1 MRTLRFKAVILL
13 GIFIG
18 IGCVPLSARDTVN
31 KEFHEEYDAND
42 QTKLK
47 LDNKYGN
54 IDIRDWDRPK
64 VMIDVIVTVE
74 NSSRD
79 KAMKLLDFVN
89 IKFTKSGNEI
99 IVETVLDS
107 KFSRSNQVNGNDFE
121 INYTV
126 QMPKDVNLDLS
137 NKYGHV
143 FISEL
148 AGEALIDVKY
158 GKLTANKLSRGNVKP
173 LHTVNL
179 AYSTG
184 SSISEC
190 SWLKTNLKYSKL
202 TIDQA
207 KAIVVYSAYSKLNVD
222 EASSIVVDGKY
233 DDYELGNLDNLV
245 INTAYSGL
253 KVDELSD
260 KLELISRYTGVR
272 IEYMPES
279 FESVNIDSKYGSV
292 RIGINEMASYKLDGE
307 AGYSKIYF
315 HDTGNVSKIQENNS
329 MKVNGIVGTG
339 NNPSA
344 TVSVITKY
352 GSVRLDY

>member
-1 MRTLRFKAVILL
+1 MRTLRFNAVILL

-18 IGCVPLSARDTVN
+18 IGSVPLSARDIVN

-54 IDIRDWDRPK
+54 IDIRDWDRQQ
-64 VMIDVIVTVE
+64 VMIDVIVIVDHS
-74 NSSRD
+74 NKD
-79 KAMKLLDFVN
+79 KAQKLLDLVS

-107 KFSRSNQVNGNDFE
+107 KFSRSNQGNGNDFE

-148 AGEALIDVKY
+148 TGEALIDVKY
-158 GKLTANKLSRGNVKP
+158 GKLTVNKLSRGNIKP
-173 LHTVNL
+173 FHTVNL

-190 SWLKTNLKYSKL
+190 NWLKTNIKYSKL
-202 TIDQA
+202 TIDKA
-207 KAIVVYSAYSKLNVD
+207 KAIVAYSAYSKLYVD

-233 DDYELGNLDNLV
+233 DNYEFGNLDNLV
-245 INTAYSGL
+245 INTAYSGIE
-253 KVDELSD
+253 VIELND
-260 KLELISRYTGVR
+260 KLELLSRYTGVK
-272 IEYMPES
+272 IESMPVS
-279 FESVNIDSKYGSV
+279 FESVNIESKYGSV
-292 RIGINEMASYKLDGE
+292 RIGINELASYKLEGE
-307 AGYSKIYF
+307 AGYSKIYY
-315 HDTGNVSKIQENNS
+315 HDTGKVSKIQENNS
-329 MKVNGIVGTG
+329 MKVSGIVGTD

-352 GSVRLDY
+352 GNVKLDY